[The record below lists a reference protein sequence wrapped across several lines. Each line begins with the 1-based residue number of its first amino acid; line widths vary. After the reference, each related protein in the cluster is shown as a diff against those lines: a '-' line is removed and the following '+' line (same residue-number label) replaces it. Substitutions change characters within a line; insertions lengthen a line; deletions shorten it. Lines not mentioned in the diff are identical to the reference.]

1 MNQNK
6 LLPKWLR
13 DLLEKIALLSL
24 RPDRKPIVRQ
34 HRKIGRNEQCR
45 CGCGRKYKYH
55 LWSADVRKGMR

>member
-13 DLLEKIALLSL
+13 DLFDAISISDKKC
-24 RPDRKPIVRQ
+24 KPIVRQ

-45 CGCGRKYKYH
+45 GGCGKKYKH
-55 LWSADVRKGMR
+55 CLWANDVKEGIR